1 MNLLNLYKPRQIFV
15 HVDKQKLYI
24 TELSYNDVNEDITL
38 IENIY
43 KKMNL
48 GNVRYRS
55 LSEIIRI
62 RKFHTNTLRQNSYT
76 LSKIEYQNIFI
87 MN

>member
-24 TELSYNDVNEDITL
+24 TKLSHNDVSEDILL
-38 IENIY
+38 ITNIY

-48 GNVRYRS
+48 GNFRYRT
-55 LSEIIRI
+55 LSEIIRN
-62 RKFHTNTLRQNSYT
+62 K
-76 LSKIEYQNIFI
+76 EYYKHIF
-87 MN
+87 NN

>member
-24 TELSYNDVNEDITL
+24 TELSHNDVSEDILL
-38 IENIY
+38 ITNIY

-48 GNVRYRS
+48 GNFRYRV
-55 LSEIIRI
+55 LSEIIRN
-62 RKFHTNTLRQNSYT
+62 KEYYT
-76 LSKIEYQNIFI
+76 FFYPTYEKLK
-87 MN
+87 